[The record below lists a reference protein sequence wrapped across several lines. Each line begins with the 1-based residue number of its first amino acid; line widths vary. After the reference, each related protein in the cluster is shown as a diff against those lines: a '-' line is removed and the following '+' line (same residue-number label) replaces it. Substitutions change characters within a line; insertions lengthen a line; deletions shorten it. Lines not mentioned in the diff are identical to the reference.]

1 VSRSA
6 WLRVT
11 VVVAG
16 LAVLIT
22 LPQVVSSYRAF
33 QLVYVGIYFIA
44 LIGLNVLTGHNG
56 QISLGHG
63 AFMAIGAYTTAIAV
77 SRWDVQELW
86 TIPLA
91 ALVAGLAGYLFG
103 YPALRLHG
111 VYLALATFA
120 VAIALPSLAKHFSGL
135 TGGGTGISLEQPHAP
150 FGLPWSATNWLYA
163 LTWGIGVLLFAA
175 SWLLLRGRFGRT
187 LRAVRDSEVASASI
201 GIDAARYKRLAFGI
215 SAAYAGVAGSLLAI
229 AIAFVNP
236 DTFPAS
242 LSILLLTGAVVG
254 GLGSIVG
261 PLLGAFFVEFVPLY
275 AQDISTEAPTVV
287 YGLILVLVMFVAPTG
302 ATGLVRRIGAFAS
315 RRLSLGP
322 ERLSEQTT
330 EGADSAAPTSTGR
343 GGFAAAADQKGA

>member
-6 WLRVT
+6 WIRLAFVT
-11 VVVAG
+11 AG
-16 LAVLIT
+16 LAVLVV
-22 LPQVVSSYRAF
+22 LPQAVSSYRSF
-33 QLVYVGIYFIA
+33 QLVYVGIYFVA
-44 LIGLNVLTGHNG
+44 LIGLNVLTGHSG

-63 AFMAIGAYTTAIAV
+63 AFMAVGAYTTAIMV
-77 SRWDVQELW
+77 SHWGVRDLW
-86 TIPLA
+86 TIPA
-91 ALVAGLAGYLFG
+91 ACLVAGLAGYLFG

-120 VAIALPSLAKHFSGL
+120 VAIALPSLVKRFPGL
-135 TGGGTGISLEQPHAP
+135 TGGGTGIQLEQPHAP
-150 FGLPWSATNWLYA
+150 FGLPLSGTHWLYA
-163 LTWGIGVLLFAA
+163 LTWGIGVLLFGA

-187 LRAVRDSEVASASI
+187 LRAVRDSEIAAASI

-236 DTFPAS
+236 DTFPAT

-275 AQDISTEAPTVV
+275 AQDISTEAPGVI
-287 YGLILVLVMFVAPTG
+287 YGLLLVLVMFVAPTG
-302 ATGLVRRIGAFAS
+302 ATGLVRRVGAFLS
-315 RRLSLGP
+315 RRLTLGP
-322 ERLSEQTT
+322 ERMSEQ
-330 EGADSAAPTSTGR
+330 PTPR
-343 GGFAAAADQKGA
+343 EA

>member
-1 VSRSA
+1 MSRAA
-6 WLRVT
+6 WLRLT
-11 VVVAG
+11 LVAAG
-16 LAVLIT
+16 FAVLLA
-22 LPQVVSSYRAF
+22 LPQVVSSYRSF

-44 LIGLNVLTGHNG
+44 LIGLNVLTGHSG
-56 QISLGHG
+56 QISLGLG

-77 SRWDVQELW
+77 SHWGVRSLW

-91 ALVAGLAGYLFG
+91 GVVGGVAGYLFG

-120 VAIALPSLAKHFSGL
+120 VAVALPSLVKRFPGL
-135 TGGGTGISLEQPHAP
+135 TGGGTGINLEQAKAP
-150 FGLPWSATNWLYA
+150 FGLPLSATHWLYA
-163 LTWGIGVLLFAA
+163 LTWSIGALLFAA

-187 LRAVRDSEVASASI
+187 LRAVRDSEVAAASI
-201 GIDAARYKRLAFGI
+201 GVDTARYKRLAFGI

-229 AIAFVNP
+229 SIAFVNP
-236 DTFPAS
+236 DTFPVS

-275 AQDISTEAPTVV
+275 AQDISSEAPTVV
-287 YGLILVLVMFVAPTG
+287 YGAILVLVMFVAPTG
-302 ATGLVRRIGAFAS
+302 ATGLVRRVGAFLS
-315 RRLSLGP
+315 RRLTLGP

-330 EGADSAAPTSTGR
+330 SLKEA
-343 GGFAAAADQKGA
+343 

>member
-1 VSRSA
+1 VSR
-6 WLRVT
+6 RVWPRLT
-11 VVVAG
+11 LVSAG
-16 LAVLIT
+16 LAVLVA
-22 LPQVVSSYRAF
+22 LPQAVSSYRSF

-63 AFMAIGAYTTAIAV
+63 AFMAIGAYATAIPV
-77 SRWDVQELW
+77 SHWGVGELW

-91 ALVAGLAGYLFG
+91 GVVAGLAGYLFG

-120 VAIALPSLAKHFSGL
+120 VAIALPSLVKRFPGL
-135 TGGGTGISLEQPHAP
+135 TGGGTGINLEQAQAP
-150 FGLPWSATNWLYA
+150 FGLPMSSTSWLYA
-163 LTWGIGVLLFAA
+163 LTWSIGVLLFGV

-187 LRAVRDSEVASASI
+187 LRAVRDSEIAAASI
-201 GIDAARYKRLAFGI
+201 GIDTARHKRLAFGI

-236 DTFPAS
+236 DTFPVS

-275 AQDISTEAPTVV
+275 AQDISNEAPTVV

-302 ATGLVRRIGAFAS
+302 VTGLVRRVRALVS
-315 RRLSLGP
+315 RRLTLGP

-330 EGADSAAPTSTGR
+330 LREA
-343 GGFAAAADQKGA
+343 